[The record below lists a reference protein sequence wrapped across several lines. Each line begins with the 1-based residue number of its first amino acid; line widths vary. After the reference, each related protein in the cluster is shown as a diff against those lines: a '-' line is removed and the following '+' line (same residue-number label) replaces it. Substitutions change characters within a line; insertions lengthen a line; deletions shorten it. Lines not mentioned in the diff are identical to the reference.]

1 VAIFRRKQRDGGVD
15 FNEADSGADENA
27 VGVGPDDD
35 QQAAAD
41 DAAEGREDATPA
53 FDRSHG
59 PFDLSEL
66 DEADYEDDD
75 EFEIDDEEDD
85 IDDVDD
91 LKSVT
96 PSGDTT
102 DERVDLG
109 ALQIPPLTGIEIR
122 INVDQASG
130 QGQSVSLVRGQSLVQ
145 VAAFAAPRSSGIWDE
160 VRRDIAAS
168 LTQEGGTTDEVDGP
182 LGRELKATLRQG
194 NTRNQVRFVGVDGP
208 RWFLRGVFE
217 GPAAH
222 DRKAA
227 APLEAAFRRIVV
239 VRGNEAMAPHSQLI
253 ITVPGAVLPQET
265 LDAFQSPK
273 RGPEITEI
281 R

>member
-1 VAIFRRKQRDGGVD
+1 MSA
-15 FNEADSGADENA
+15 
-27 VGVGPDDD
+27 
-35 QQAAAD
+35 
-41 DAAEGREDATPA
+41 PA

-66 DEADYEDDD
+66 DEAEYQDDD
-75 EFEIDDEEDD
+75 EFEIDDDLD
-85 IDDVDD
+85 AIDD
-91 LKSVT
+91 SESAQR
-96 PSGDTT
+96 SGDPTE
-102 DERVDLG
+102 ERLDLG
-109 ALQIPPLTGIEIR
+109 GLQIPPLTGIEIR

-145 VAAFAAPRSSGIWDE
+145 VAAFAAPRSGGIWDE

-194 NTRNQVRFVGVDGP
+194 NSRNQVRFVGVDGP

-227 APLEAAFRRIVV
+227 SPLEAAFRRIVV
-239 VRGNEAMAPHSQLI
+239 VRGNEAMAPHSQLVI
-253 ITVPGAVLPQET
+253 IVPGAVVSQET